1 MLNNVRILFLFA
13 GGLGMFLYGL
23 NIMAEGLEK
32 AAGKR
37 MKNLLSRLTSNKYL
51 GVLVGLVI
59 TTVIQSSSAT
69 TVMVVGFVN
78 AGLMELEQAVGV
90 IMGANIGTTITAWLV
105 SMSEITS
112 VLNPEFIAPLIVGI
126 AAFVVLLA
134 KSDKAKSIG
143 TLFVGF
149 GLLFIGLSSMSDAIS
164 PLKDAPIFQAVFTTL
179 GRNPILGVV
188 AGAVVTAIIQSS
200 SASVGILQTLAM
212 NGIVSWNSAI
222 FITLGQNIG
231 TCITAIL
238 SSIGAKTNAKR
249 AAVIHLMFNVIGAI
263 VFGIVMYI
271 VFQILPDFAA
281 SRISSTGIAIFHT
294 AFNVSNTLL
303 LLPFSN
309 KLVKLSRFIVK
320 DTPEELEAASA
331 SYTVKLDERILETPS
346 IAIESTKNELI
357 GLENAVTDQLR
368 TAMDAMIN
376 LKGKKAGVVIAQK
389 GSIDT
394 GCAKISDYLVKLTGI
409 SKTAEESSLLSDFYY
424 SVNDIKRIDDYCA
437 EIAGLTRS
445 MKQSKLEFS
454 DKAKA
459 GLSRL
464 YSMTLD
470 LMIQSAVAREF
481 EDSKTSDTTVTNYD
495 QIGILIDELRRS
507 HVKRLAKKQCQA
519 ESGAVYLDVLNDLE
533 RIAYHADSMMN
544 RIMAQRS

>member
-32 AAGKR
+32 TAGNR

-51 GVLVGLVI
+51 GVLLGLVI

-112 VLNPEFIAPLIVGI
+112 VLNPEFVAPLIVGI

-134 KSDKAKSIG
+134 KSDRAKSIG

-164 PLKDAPIFQAVFTTL
+164 PLKDAPVFQAVFTTL

-212 NGIVSWNSAI
+212 NGIVTWNSAI

-238 SSIGAKTNAKR
+238 SSIGAKTNARR

-271 VFQILPDFAA
+271 VFRILPDFAA
-281 SRISSTGIAIFHT
+281 SHISSTGIAIFHT

-309 KLVKLSRFIVK
+309 KLVKLSKIIVK
-320 DTPEELEAASA
+320 DTAEDKEAAASA
-331 SYTVKLDERILETPS
+331 YVVKLDERILETPS
-346 IAIESTKNELI
+346 IAIESTKNELV

-368 TAMDAMIN
+368 STMDAMIN
-376 LKGKKAGVVIAQK
+376 QKGKKASAVINTK
-389 GSIDT
+389 ESIDSAYT
-394 GCAKISDYLVKLTGI
+394 KVSDYLVKLTGI
-409 SKTAEESSLLSDFYY
+409 SKTSEESSLLSDFYY
-424 SVNDIKRIDDYCA
+424 SVNDIKRIDDYCV
-437 EIAGLTRS
+437 EIAILTKD
-445 MKQSKLEFS
+445 MKEKKLEFS
-454 DKAKA
+454 EKARA
-459 GLSRL
+459 GLSKL

-470 LMIQSAVAREF
+470 ALIQSAVAREF
-481 EDSKTSDTTVTNYD
+481 GNKEAANLSVTNYP

-507 HVKRLAKKQCQA
+507 HVKRLAKKQCNA
-519 ESGAVYLDVLNDLE
+519 ESGAIYLDVLNDLE
-533 RIAYHADSMMN
+533 RIAYHADCMTS
-544 RIMAQRS
+544 RIIAQKA